1 MKIGIRSRIAALF
14 LVPAV
19 AGMAACGGGDTEAAE
34 SEDEARAEPVATV
47 PAGTMLT
54 LELSETISTSSHSA
68 GDPVTAAVTEA
79 VTTADG
85 TVLIP
90 VGSRMSGTV
99 RESQRS
105 EGPEDPAVLAFDF
118 RTLTVEG
125 QSYPVTAAVED
136 AEPNRTA
143 GDSDAES
150 VAKVAIGTAAG
161 ALVGQILGGTEEATV
176 GGAAAGTLAGAAI
189 AITSQHGDAT
199 LRQGSTIT
207 VQIQEPVELR

>member
-1 MKIGIRSRIAALF
+1 MKNRTRSRIAALF
-14 LVPAV
+14 LVSAV
-19 AGMAACGGGDTEAAE
+19 AGLVACGSGDTET
-34 SEDEARAEPVATV
+34 SGSGDEAPAEPVATV

-54 LELSETISTSSHSA
+54 LELDETISTSSHSA
-68 GDPVTAAVTEA
+68 GDAVTATVTEA
-79 VTTADG
+79 VTADDG
-85 TVLIP
+85 TVLVP

-105 EGPEDPAVLAFDF
+105 DGPENPAVLAFEF
-118 RTLTVEG
+118 RTLSVDG
-125 QSYPVTAAVED
+125 QSYPVTATVEN

-199 LRQGSTIT
+199 LRQGSRIT
-207 VQIQEPVELR
+207 VQIQEPVELS

>member
-1 MKIGIRSRIAALF
+1 MKIATRSRIAALF

-19 AGMAACGGGDTEAAE
+19 AGLAACGSGDTEAAE
-34 SEDEARAEPVATV
+34 SEEAPAETAATV
-47 PAGTMLT
+47 SAGTMLT
-54 LELSETISTSSHSA
+54 LELGETISTSSHSA
-68 GDPVTAAVTEA
+68 GDPVTATVTEA
-79 VTTADG
+79 VTAADG

-90 VGSRMSGTV
+90 VGSSVSGTV

-118 RTLTVEG
+118 RTLTVGG
-125 QSYPVTAAVED
+125 QSYPITATVEN

-161 ALVGQILGGTEEATV
+161 ALVGQVLGGSEEATV
-176 GGAAAGTLAGAAI
+176 GGAAAGTLAGAAV

-199 LRQGSTIT
+199 LRAGSTIT
-207 VQIQEPVELR
+207 VQIQEPVELS